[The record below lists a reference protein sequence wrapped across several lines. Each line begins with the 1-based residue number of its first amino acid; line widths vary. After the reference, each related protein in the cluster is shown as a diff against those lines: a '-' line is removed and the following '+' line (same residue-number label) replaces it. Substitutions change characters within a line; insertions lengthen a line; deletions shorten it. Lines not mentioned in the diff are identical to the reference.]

1 LDETMTEASEPKW
14 TGRFVP
20 LQGLGHRWA
29 RMCVA
34 AEAEGE
40 MERPLELVAWGNPFV
55 TSPAQREALAV
66 GEWAAGT
73 RERELRERQLRTL
86 GYVN

>member
-1 LDETMTEASEPKW
+1 
-14 TGRFVP
+14 
-20 LQGLGHRWA
+20 
-29 RMCVA
+29 
-34 AEAEGE
+34 
-40 MERPLELVAWGNPFV
+40 VAWGNPFV